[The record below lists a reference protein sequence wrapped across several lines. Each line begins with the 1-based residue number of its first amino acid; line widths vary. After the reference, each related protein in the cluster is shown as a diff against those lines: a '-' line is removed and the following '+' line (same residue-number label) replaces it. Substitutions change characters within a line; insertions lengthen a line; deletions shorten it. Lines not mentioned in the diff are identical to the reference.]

1 MNQKEY
7 QRRMAYEALILLLLL
22 ALLLFITRL
31 WPILLLVI
39 LGIFIATL
47 RLLFLSS
54 RNVPPTQPPVLLP
67 PRKTDIKA
75 QTAYCALIEDINAG
89 IFQSYPDAR
98 WIWESPGALR
108 DLEAGK
114 PAIIL
119 LNRAGGYRRAEL
131 RAEHGRLKSL
141 VYLSAPVSPPK
152 SSDTHA
158 DSQSSA
164 SEPLP
169 ENYELVAFEWVEA
182 NMVSLNQRIND
193 SIGSGET
200 GLHIDRND
208 LPKPESWSCVCKEL
222 QRNGLQNVKI
232 DADGIKVLF

>member
-1 MNQKEY
+1 
-7 QRRMAYEALILLLLL
+7 MAYEALIMLLLL

-67 PRKTDIKA
+67 SCKSDSNK

-114 PAIIL
+114 PVIIL

-131 RAEHGRLKSL
+131 RAEHGRIGPFLRLARRLKLHITFEMDDRRILMGL
-141 VYLSAPVSPPK
+141 VYPVRFGGFCRAGIITWNGK
-152 SSDTHA
+152 
-158 DSQSSA
+158 
-164 SEPLP
+164 EGNPLN
-169 ENYELVAFEWVEA
+169 ECTLC
-182 NMVSLNQRIND
+182 R
-193 SIGSGET
+193 SG
-200 GLHIDRND
+200 
-208 LPKPESWSCVCKEL
+208 
-222 QRNGLQNVKI
+222 
-232 DADGIKVLF
+232 

>member
-7 QRRMAYEALILLLLL
+7 KRRMAYEALILLLLL

-47 RLLFLSS
+47 QLLFLSS

-67 PRKTDIKA
+67 PCKTDSNKQA
-75 QTAYCALIEDINAG
+75 AYCAFIEDINAG

-114 PAIIL
+114 PVIIL
-119 LNRAGGYRRAEL
+119 LNRAGGYRRAAGGYRRAEL

-158 DSQSSA
+158 DSQSSD

-193 SIGSGET
+193 AIGY
-200 GLHIDRND
+200 
-208 LPKPESWSCVCKEL
+208 
-222 QRNGLQNVKI
+222 
-232 DADGIKVLF
+232 

>member
-7 QRRMAYEALILLLLL
+7 RRRMAYEALILLLLL

-39 LGIFIATL
+39 LGIFIAAL
-47 RLLFLSS
+47 RLLFLSF

-67 PRKTDIKA
+67 SCKSDSNK

-114 PAIIL
+114 PVIIL

-141 VYLSAPVSPPK
+141 VYLSAPVSTSK
-152 SSDTHA
+152 SA
-158 DSQSSA
+158 DMISVRVWTS
-164 SEPLP
+164 
-169 ENYELVAFEWVEA
+169 
-182 NMVSLNQRIND
+182 R
-193 SIGSGET
+193 
-200 GLHIDRND
+200 
-208 LPKPESWSCVCKEL
+208 
-222 QRNGLQNVKI
+222 
-232 DADGIKVLF
+232 

>member
-67 PRKTDIKA
+67 PCKTDSKSQA
-75 QTAYCALIEDINAG
+75 AYCALIQEINAN

-108 DLEAGK
+108 DPEAGK
-114 PAIIL
+114 PVIIL

-141 VYLSAPVSPPK
+141 VYLSAPETKVR
-152 SSDTHA
+152 SSVIRE
-158 DSQSSA
+158 DSQSGESA
-164 SEPLP
+164 PLP
-169 ENYELVAFEWVEA
+169 ENYELVAFEWVEN

-193 SIGSGET
+193 AIGSGET

-222 QRNGLQNVKI
+222 QRNGLQHVKI

>member
-7 QRRMAYEALILLLLL
+7 KRRMAYEALILLLLF

-67 PRKTDIKA
+67 RKADSNK

-114 PAIIL
+114 PVIIL

-141 VYLSAPVSPPK
+141 VYLSAPETKVR
-152 SSDTHA
+152 SSVIRE
-158 DSQSSA
+158 DSQSGESV
-164 SEPLP
+164 PLP

-193 SIGSGET
+193 AIGSGET

>member
-7 QRRMAYEALILLLLL
+7 KRRMAYEALIMLLLL

-54 RNVPPTQPPVLLP
+54 WNVPPTQPVLLP
-67 PRKTDIKA
+67 CKTDSKSQA
-75 QTAYCALIEDINAG
+75 AYCALIQEINAN

-114 PAIIL
+114 PVIIL

-141 VYLSAPVSPPK
+141 VYLSAPETKVR
-152 SSDTHA
+152 SSVIRE
-158 DSQSSA
+158 DSQSGESV
-164 SEPLP
+164 PLP

-193 SIGSGET
+193 AIGSGET

-232 DADGIKVLF
+232 DADGIKLLF

>member
-7 QRRMAYEALILLLLL
+7 KRRMAYEALILLLLF

>member
-7 QRRMAYEALILLLLL
+7 KRRMAYESLILLLLL

-67 PRKTDIKA
+67 SCKSDSNK

-114 PAIIL
+114 PVIIL

-164 SEPLP
+164 LYLRPSLRIPMQILSPQPPSHCRRIMSWWPLSGWKP
-169 ENYELVAFEWVEA
+169 TWFP
-182 NMVSLNQRIND
+182 
-193 SIGSGET
+193 SISGST
-200 GLHIDRND
+200 T
-208 LPKPESWSCVCKEL
+208 P
-222 QRNGLQNVKI
+222 
-232 DADGIKVLF
+232 

>member
-7 QRRMAYEALILLLLL
+7 KRRMAYEALIMLLLL

-54 RNVPPTQPPVLLP
+54 RNVPPTQPVLLP
-67 PRKTDIKA
+67 PCKTDSKSQA
-75 QTAYCALIEDINAG
+75 AYCALIQEINAN

-114 PAIIL
+114 PVIIL

-141 VYLSAPVSPPK
+141 VYLSAPETKVR
-152 SSDTHA
+152 SSVIRE
-158 DSQSSA
+158 DSQSGESV
-164 SEPLP
+164 PLP

-193 SIGSGET
+193 AIGSGET
-200 GLHIDRND
+200 ELHIDRND

>member
-7 QRRMAYEALILLLLL
+7 KRRMAYEALIMLLLL

-39 LGIFIATL
+39 L
-47 RLLFLSS
+47 
-54 RNVPPTQPPVLLP
+54 
-67 PRKTDIKA
+67 
-75 QTAYCALIEDINAG
+75 G

-114 PAIIL
+114 PVIIL

-152 SSDTHA
+152 SSDLHA
-158 DSQSSA
+158 DSQSSD

-193 SIGSGET
+193 AIGSGET
-200 GLHIDRND
+200 ELHIDRND

>member
-7 QRRMAYEALILLLLL
+7 KRRMAYEALIMLLLL

-39 LGIFIATL
+39 LAIFIATL

-67 PRKTDIKA
+67 PCKSDSNK
-75 QTAYCALIEDINAG
+75 QTAYCALIEDINAD

-114 PAIIL
+114 PVIIL

-158 DSQSSA
+158 GSQSSA
-164 SEPLP
+164 PEPLP

-193 SIGSGET
+193 AIGSGET
-200 GLHIDRND
+200 GLHIDRNE